1 MLKKFINTIS
11 SFFNSEPDY
20 TLPHGIL
27 YKRILKSS
35 YDNFFYVDL
44 KVPDTIDGRFDII
57 ILHIF
62 VFIKIFENSGESEK
76 IFTQKLFDIFMIEVE
91 STYREMGISDQSFG
105 KKMKIVIE
113 SFYGRTK
120 MYDQS
125 FNNEEKFCE
134 CLIRNIWSNNNKM
147 SNESKKLYHFV
158 LQKVNK
164 YSDKSLDDILL
175 ISSNKF

>member
-1 MLKKFINTIS
+1 MFKKIINIIS
-11 SFFNSEPDY
+11 SFVNSGPNY
-20 TLPHGIL
+20 SLPHGIL

-35 YDNFFYVDL
+35 YDKFFYVDL

-62 VFIKIFENSGESEK
+62 VFIKIFENSGELEK
-76 IFTQKLFDIFMIEVE
+76 NFTQKLFDLFMIEVE
-91 STYREMGISDQSFG
+91 SSYREMGISDQSFG

-120 MYDQS
+120 MYDQN
-125 FNNEEKFCE
+125 FGNEEKFCE
-134 CLIRNIWSNNNKM
+134 CLLRNIWLGNNQM
-147 SNESKKLYHFV
+147 DNESKKLYHFV

-164 YSDKSLDDILL
+164 YNDKSLGDILL
-175 ISSNKF
+175 ISSDEF

>member
-1 MLKKFINTIS
+1 MFKKIINIIS
-11 SFFNSEPDY
+11 SFVNSEPNY
-20 TLPHGIL
+20 SLPHGML

-35 YDNFFYVDL
+35 YDKFFYIDL

-62 VFIKIFENSGESEK
+62 VFIKIFENSGELEK
-76 IFTQKLFDIFMIEVE
+76 NFTQKLFDLFMIEVE
-91 STYREMGISDQSFG
+91 SSYREMGISDQSFG

-120 MYDQS
+120 MYDQN
-125 FNNEEKFCE
+125 FDNEEKLGE
-134 CLIRNIWSNNNKM
+134 CLLRNIWQGNNPM
-147 SNESKKLYHFV
+147 DIESKKLYHFV

-164 YSDKSLDDILL
+164 YKDKSLDDILL
-175 ISSNKF
+175 VSSDKF

>member
-1 MLKKFINTIS
+1 MLKKFINIIS
-11 SFFNSEPDY
+11 SFFYSEPDY
-20 TLPHGIL
+20 SLPHGIL

-35 YDNFFYVDL
+35 YDKFFYVDL

-76 IFTQKLFDIFMIEVE
+76 IFTQKLFDIFMAEVE
-91 STYREMGISDQSFG
+91 SSYREMGISDQSFG

-125 FNNEEKFCE
+125 FSNEEKFCE
-134 CLIRNIWSNNNKM
+134 CLIRNIWSNNDQMN
-147 SNESKKLYHFV
+147 NESKKLYHFV
-158 LQKVNK
+158 VQKVNK
-164 YSDKSLDDILL
+164 YSDKSLEDILL
-175 ISSNKF
+175 ISSKKF